1 MLSVL
6 FISVLLRSILILHSN
21 VLEVN
26 YGEQVSGWT
35 VFSPRG
41 VTHHFRLMMTMITL
55 MLLMTIMK
63 MMMLVKCNKLH
74 FLVTM
79 SSEGKNKKS
88 DKDFG
93 LPKLNLSVY
102 SILIIVSVLSISNPN
117 VAVKDSKIVSLN
129 V

>member
-1 MLSVL
+1 MFALVL
-6 FISVLLRSILILHSN
+6 YISVFLRSIFILHSN

-93 LPKLNLSVY
+93 LPKL
-102 SILIIVSVLSISNPN
+102 I
-117 VAVKDSKIVSLN
+117 
-129 V
+129 